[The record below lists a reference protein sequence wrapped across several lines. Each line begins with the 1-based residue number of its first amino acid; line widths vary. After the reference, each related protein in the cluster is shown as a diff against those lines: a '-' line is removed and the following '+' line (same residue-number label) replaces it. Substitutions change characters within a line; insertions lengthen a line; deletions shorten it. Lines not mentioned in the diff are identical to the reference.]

1 MRITSEEAI
10 RANSIS
16 PITPTSRGSAPQ
28 NAPASVSGSGP
39 AAQVE
44 LSDGAKALAAS
55 QTAATKAEAA
65 RFLPAVQAAP
75 ETRDDL
81 VARLKTQV
89 ESGSYHVSASDI
101 AEQAIRRAKADNS
114 Q

>member
-10 RANSIS
+10 RAHGIS
-16 PITPTSRGSAPQ
+16 PITPASPSSAPQ
-28 NAPASVSGSGP
+28 NAPASVPGSGP

-55 QTAATKAEAA
+55 HTATIKAQAA
-65 RFLPAVQAAP
+65 PYLAAVQAAP

-81 VARLKTQV
+81 VVRLKTQV

-101 AEQAIRRAKADNS
+101 AEQAIRRAKADSS